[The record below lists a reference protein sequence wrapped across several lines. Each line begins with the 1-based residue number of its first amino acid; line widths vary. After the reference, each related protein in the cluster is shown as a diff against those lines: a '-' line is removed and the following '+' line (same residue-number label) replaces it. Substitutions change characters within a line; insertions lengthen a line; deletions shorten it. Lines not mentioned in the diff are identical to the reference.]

1 MGDFRSG
8 PRREA
13 FVGTVPSTITRPS
26 GTAGLWTRVLAGS
39 GSDRLVAR
47 RTAELAD
54 TMSTFLGVANRPATG
69 SNPEQRLAQGQR
81 VRAEFTEVF
90 GSRLKR
96 ACRDLKRQRAMSE
109 DEDRI
114 IGLALEGSNFG
125 LHAIACFL
133 ADRARQLVEAPA
145 SGSDEG

>member
-13 FVGTVPSTITRPS
+13 FVGAVPSTVARPS
-26 GTAGLWTRVLAGS
+26 ETGVWTRITARSASNRDV
-39 GSDRLVAR
+39 VR

-69 SNPEQRLAQGQR
+69 STPDQRRDQGQR

-90 GSRLKR
+90 GPRLKR
-96 ACRDLKRQRAMSE
+96 ACRELKRHHAMSE

-133 ADRARQLVEAPA
+133 ADRARQLADAPA
-145 SGSDEG
+145 SVSADQ